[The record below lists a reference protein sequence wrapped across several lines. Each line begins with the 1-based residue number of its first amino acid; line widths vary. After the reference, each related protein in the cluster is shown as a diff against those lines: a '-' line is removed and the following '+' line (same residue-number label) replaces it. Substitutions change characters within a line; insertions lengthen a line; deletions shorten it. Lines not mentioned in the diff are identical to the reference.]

1 MMRVIF
7 RPPTPSDLDAL
18 AASMRAMDRKECAII
33 SGLSP
38 REALEEGVA
47 NSPNATVAEIDGQV
61 VCAFGCADASFLGGD
76 GYPWLLCAE
85 GIERHARTMLT
96 CAPRFVGEM
105 RGERERLSNVVH
117 ADNRS
122 AIRFLRWLGF
132 MFGEVFHV
140 KGEPFLPFEWTR
152 AEAREAA

>member
-1 MMRVIF
+1 MRVTF
-7 RPPTPSDLDAL
+7 RPPTESDLDAL
-18 AASMRAMDRKECAII
+18 AANMRAIDVKECEII

-38 REALEEGVA
+38 REALAEGVA
-47 NSPNATVAEIDGQV
+47 GSPSVTVAEVDGRV
-61 VCAFGCADASFLGGD
+61 VCAFGVAEASFLGGD

-85 GIERHARTMLT
+85 GIERHARIMLT

-105 RGERERLSNVVH
+105 QGACERLSNVVH

-132 MFGEVFHV
+132 SFGEMFHV
-140 KGEPFLPFEWTR
+140 KGEPFLPFHWER
-152 AEAREAA
+152 QALEAA